1 MDTAES
7 EADTL
12 ELPPV
17 PEFGSGRPRWAA
29 QRIHPR
35 RLARGHLTQ
44 WARLKAWA
52 IAADHPARAK
62 TVTARAAGLGF
73 AALMT
78 WRAANDEPRLLA
90 VAAGA
95 YAVTAWRAGRPVPP
109 TEEDLKRRVVE
120 GVAHLIGDQPAIF
133 LADVYTAFQTRPAA
147 HHLDDTRLRAVLVHC
162 GITIHRSVR
171 VSPTQTGRSGI
182 KRTDIETL
190 LSPDPPSPPSEDV
203 DAGQPD
209 REGAVEQPEEGVEQ
223 PVDRV

>member
-1 MDTAES
+1 MNTAES

-44 WARLKAWA
+44 WARLKAWT
-52 IAADHPARAK
+52 IATGHPTRAR
-62 TVTARAAGLGF
+62 TVAARAAGLGF
-73 AALMT
+73 AALVV
-78 WRAANDEPRLLA
+78 WRTANQEPRLLT

-95 YAVTAWRAGRPVPP
+95 YAISAWRAGRPVPP
-109 TEEDLKRRVVE
+109 SEDDLKRRVVE

-133 LADVYTAFQTRPAA
+133 LADVYTAFQNRPAA
-147 HHLDDTRLRAVLVHC
+147 QHLDDARLRAVLVHC
-162 GITIHRSVR
+162 GVTIHRSVR

-182 KRTDIETL
+182 KRTDIEAL
-190 LSPDPPSPPSEDV
+190 LSPGPVDTPLQDV

-209 REGAVEQPEEGVEQ
+209 REGAVELPEGAVEQ

>member
-1 MDTAES
+1 MNAAES

-44 WARLKAWA
+44 WARLKAWT
-52 IAADHPARAK
+52 IATGHPARTR
-62 TVTARAAGLGF
+62 TVAARAAGLGF
-73 AALMT
+73 AALMA
-78 WRAANDEPRLLA
+78 WRSANQEPRLLA

-95 YAVTAWRAGRPVPP
+95 YAVAAWRAGRPIPP

-133 LADVYTAFQTRPAA
+133 LADIYTALQARPAA

-182 KRTDIETL
+182 KRTDIDAL
-190 LSPDPPSPPSEDV
+190 LSPSPPAPPSGDV
-203 DAGQPD
+203 DAGQQD
-209 REGAVEQPEEGVEQ
+209 GEGAVDPPEGAVEQ

>member
-1 MDTAES
+1 MNTAES

-35 RLARGHLTQ
+35 RLAHGHLAQ
-44 WARLKAWA
+44 WARIKAWA
-52 IAADHPARAK
+52 IAADHPTRGR
-62 TVTARAAGLGF
+62 TVTARAAGLSF
-73 AALMT
+73 AALMV
-78 WRAANDEPRLLA
+78 WRSATEDPRLLG

-95 YAVTAWRAGRPVPP
+95 YAVTAWRAGRPIPP

-133 LADVYTAFQTRPAA
+133 LADVYTAFQNRPAA
-147 HHLDDTRLRAVLVHC
+147 QHLDDTRLRAVLIHC

-182 KRTDIETL
+182 KRTDIDAL
-190 LSPDPPSPPSEDV
+190 LSPNPVDTPLQGV

-209 REGAVEQPEEGVEQ
+209 REGAVDPPEEAVEQ
-223 PVDRV
+223 PVDRD

>member
-17 PEFGSGRPRWAA
+17 PEFGNGRPRWAA

-52 IAADHPARAK
+52 IAADHPARGK

-73 AALMT
+73 AALMA

-171 VSPTQTGRSGI
+171 VSSTQTGRSGI

-190 LSPDPPSPPSEDV
+190 LSPTPPSTPSEDV

>member
-35 RLARGHLTQ
+35 RLARGHLAQ

-52 IAADHPARAK
+52 IADGHPTRGK
-62 TVTARAAGLGF
+62 TVTARAAALGF
-73 AALMT
+73 AALMA
-78 WRAANDEPRLLA
+78 WRTANEDPRILGIA
-90 VAAGA
+90 TGA
-95 YAVTAWRAGRPVPP
+95 YVISAWRAGRPVPP
-109 TEEDLKRRVVE
+109 TEEDLKRRVLL
-120 GVAHLIGDQPAIF
+120 GIQHLIGDQDAVF
-133 LADVYTAFQTRPAA
+133 LTDVYAAFQTRPAA
-147 HHLDDTRLRAVLVHC
+147 QHLDNTRLRAVLVHC
-162 GITIHRSVR
+162 GITIHRTVR

-182 KRTDIETL
+182 KRTDIEAL
-190 LSPDPPSPPSEDV
+190 LSPNPAPTPPEDV

-209 REGAVEQPEEGVEQ
+209 REGAVEQPEEPVEQ
-223 PVDRV
+223 PVDPV

>member
-1 MDTAES
+1 MNTAQS

-44 WARLKAWA
+44 WARIKAWA
-52 IAADHPARAK
+52 IAADHPARGKAI
-62 TVTARAAGLGF
+62 TARTAGLGF
-73 AALMT
+73 VALMA
-78 WRAANDEPRLLA
+78 WRSANDDPRLLA

-120 GVAHLIGDQPAIF
+120 GVAHLIGNQPAIF
-133 LADVYTAFQTRPAA
+133 LADVYTAFQNRPAA
-147 HHLDDTRLRAVLVHC
+147 HHLDDARLRAVLVHC

-171 VSPTQTGRSGI
+171 VSPRQTGRSGI
-182 KRTDIETL
+182 KRTDIEAL
-190 LSPDPPSPPSEDV
+190 LSPNPASPPLQGVE
-203 DAGQPD
+203 AGQGD
-209 REGAVEQPEEGVEQ
+209 REGAVDPPEGAVEQ

>member
-1 MDTAES
+1 MDAAES

-44 WARLKAWA
+44 WARIKAWT
-52 IAADHPARAK
+52 IAADHPARGK
-62 TVTARAAGLGF
+62 TIAARTAGLGF
-73 AALMT
+73 VALMA
-78 WRAANDEPRLLA
+78 WRSANDEPRLLA

-95 YAVTAWRAGRPVPP
+95 YAISAWRAGRPIPP
-109 TEEDLKRRVVE
+109 TEEDHKRRVLL
-120 GVAHLIGDQPAIF
+120 GIQHLIGDQDAAF
-133 LADVYTAFQTRPAA
+133 LTDVYAAFQARPVAQ
-147 HHLDDTRLRAVLVHC
+147 HLDNARLRAVFVHC
-162 GITIHRSVR
+162 GVTIHRTVR

-182 KRTDIETL
+182 KRTDIEAL
-190 LSPDPPSPPSEDV
+190 LSPNPASTASEDV

-209 REGAVEQPEEGVEQ
+209 REGAVEPPEE